1 MPVHFF
7 VDDEGNWDPWTLRAR
22 EGEDTPSW
30 EEYFWYSVTPGSWLK
45 TARSDDYEMV
55 DYAVTNMLMTVG
67 SFALAGNAIMAAEAA
82 GTTAILSEFTMARGV
97 TSISVG
103 LPLAFSTTAIA
114 AMTIAFARA
123 QRDYTLY
130 RRAVLA
136 SGMDPGSMTQ
146 PLYQP
151 TSPGITY

>member
-1 MPVHFF
+1 
-7 VDDEGNWDPWTLRAR
+7 
-22 EGEDTPSW
+22 
-30 EEYFWYSVTPGSWLK
+30 
-45 TARSDDYEMV
+45 MV

-114 AMTIAFARA
+114 AMIIAFARA